1 MDCKSPFN
9 VGDGGS
15 CTGHRSWG
23 HGHDDSP
30 LVEDRFSIVA
40 LGYPKP
46 KTNISSGKQTVCYF
60 SNGHRNSWFMSIY
73 SLNMVD
79 LSSSFFLNV
88 YHYQRV
94 NWRLP
99 LAKFY
104 PSGGSPQSP
113 QSILGYETYR
123 GSTETK
129 ITSDFFHDLDISF
142 LFFFKYGGAKK
153 TITMI
158 SKWSCPCRKGI
169 IGVSFHGWLSGG
181 HSPREKDHQSK
192 PENLDHQA
200 RAYPRFLGPL
210 ILKNPVDN
218 IPLMRHKTSPR

>member
-46 KTNISSGKQTVCYF
+46 KTHISSGKQTVCYF

-142 LFFFKYGGAKK
+142 LFFFNMVEPKK

-169 IGVSFHGWLSGG
+169 MSLIPWVTLGGSFSERKRSSIETGEPRPSGQG
-181 HSPREKDHQSK
+181 ISQISRTFDFEKSS
-192 PENLDHQA
+192 
-200 RAYPRFLGPL
+200 G
-210 ILKNPVDN
+210 
-218 IPLMRHKTSPR
+218 